1 MGGSDHWEDRV
12 ADVLS
17 GNISELASAWGR
29 TAWDV
34 VLRQEPKQDQMTC
47 NNLRTHFLYEE

>member
-1 MGGSDHWEDRV
+1 M

-17 GNISELASAWGR
+17 GNIFELASAWGR

-34 VLRQEPKQDQMTC
+34 VLRQESKQDQMTR

>member
-1 MGGSDHWEDRV
+1 M

-17 GNISELASAWGR
+17 RNIFELASAWGR
-29 TAWDV
+29 RACDV